1 MEDAELIYETSGY
14 DEKVNFIE
22 ELSINNKL
30 KEYKIQLGIKENKK
44 ELVIK
49 ATNEDTKEI
58 FYFQKAYTMSEFQK
72 LSKIF
77 SVYERVEDLISFL
90 KDQYKNSKLDI
101 EEKDN
106 DLFIKFKIFLPD
118 GKEKLINLELK
129 KILRGR
135 MHIVKYFFE
144 SIKNAK
150 KDISFSENKNR
161 ILEDKNK
168 VLEDKTRVLEDEK
181 KN

>member
-14 DEKVNFIE
+14 DEKINFIE
-22 ELSINNKL
+22 ELLINNKL
-30 KEYKIQLGIKENKK
+30 KEYKIQLGIKESKN

-49 ATNEDTKEI
+49 AANEDTKEI

-77 SVYERVEDLISFL
+77 SVYERAEDLISFL

-106 DLFIKFKIFLPD
+106 DLFIKFKVFLPD
-118 GKEKLINLELK
+118 GKEKLIILELK
-129 KILRGR
+129 KNLRGR
-135 MHIVKYFFE
+135 MDIVKYFFE

-150 KDISFSENKNR
+150 KDTLIISK
-161 ILEDKNK
+161 III
-168 VLEDKTRVLEDEK
+168 
-181 KN
+181 